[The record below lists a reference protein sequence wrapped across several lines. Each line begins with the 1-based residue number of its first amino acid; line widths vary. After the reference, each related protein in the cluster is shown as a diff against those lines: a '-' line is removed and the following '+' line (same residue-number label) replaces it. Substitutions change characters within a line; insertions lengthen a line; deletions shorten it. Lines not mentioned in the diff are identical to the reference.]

1 MKQSVCAISSIVNI
15 RLSTLFSFQTRQ
27 SHKLKAA
34 AKMPSMRRAIEGSIQ
49 LLKAID
55 DPVLWL
61 NDDIINF
68 FEVTYQLLNLKGEY
82 VQLGGDY

>member
-1 MKQSVCAISSIVNI
+1 
-15 RLSTLFSFQTRQ
+15 
-27 SHKLKAA
+27 
-34 AKMPSMRRAIEGSIQ
+34 MPSMRRAIEGSIQ